1 MNTIRSTYYGWGVLC
16 LAGGGAYY
24 FAKRQINADRQEKF
38 EKYMKKQT
46 RQTSSE
52 RQSILEQAAE
62 QATGPVAGGV
72 RGSSGSGSSSGRK
85 REVTLD
91 HVGSPSAEASED
103 AAAVG
108 HAPVSG
114 EERVRERSKYE
125 AAEPY
130 RSRKGD
136 RFS

>member
-1 MNTIRSTYYGWGVLC
+1 MNTIRSTYYGWAVLC
-16 LAGGGAYY
+16 IAGGGAYY
-24 FAKRQINADRQEKF
+24 FAKKQINADRQDKF

-46 RQTSSE
+46 RQTHSE
-52 RQSILEQAAE
+52 RQSILDQAAE

-72 RGSSGSGSSSGRK
+72 RGGGGSSSSRK
-85 REVTLD
+85 REATAD